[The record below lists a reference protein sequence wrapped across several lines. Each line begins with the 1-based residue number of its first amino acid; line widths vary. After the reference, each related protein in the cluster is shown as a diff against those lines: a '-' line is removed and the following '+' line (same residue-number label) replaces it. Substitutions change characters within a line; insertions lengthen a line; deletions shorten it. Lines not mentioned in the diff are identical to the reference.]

1 MASWNEIHPAINAGL
16 NATSALFLV
25 VGRQA
30 IRAGDRDR
38 HRACMLIAFG
48 ASATFLVSYVAR
60 FYLSGTHVYPPGG
73 WDKPVYLTILFTH
86 MAAALAVV
94 PLSLRTLWLATHG
107 DFVRHPRVARVTWP
121 LWMYTSVTGVLVY
134 LMLYQLAPRLH

>member
-16 NATSALFLV
+16 NATSAVFLLA
-25 VGRQA
+25 GRAA
-30 IRAGDRDR
+30 IKRGDRDR

-60 FYLSGTHVYPPGG
+60 FYISGTHVYPPGG

-94 PLSLRTLWLATHG
+94 PLSLRALWLATHAR
-107 DFVRHPRVARVTWP
+107 FVVHKRVARITWP